1 MSAALRGSQD
11 VPLGLLRRYLR
22 AQDWHRGDLG
32 APVVDTAGNVVGI
45 LRERGVGKGGYDL
58 FSLPGEGDIEIELP
72 TDTKRSDFQ
81 NRIDDAI
88 ETLAAIEQRKPE
100 DVANDIRAIGVDR
113 VFSRIPDALV
123 VDNSIQLEIAAHHI
137 RDMRSVL
144 AATATTEIAPAPS
157 FSRTLPKAIE
167 YADNCRFGHTFRGSF
182 GFIIESPLQPNVNP
196 TLPVIP
202 ENAPFERRVMERF
215 ARGVQSIVRA
225 ANEEDTRAIVDS
237 VATGFSANACEQ
249 FANLIEDTSPGGM
262 NIGFAFTSEWRTST
276 ELIRMPEFKVG
287 LRHIEMTRAAAKT
300 LMEKPVDK
308 PETIT
313 GLVLD
318 LHARY
323 DPLGLFGGSKSD
335 ESIVIAWRPGA
346 VGEIRVMVPL
356 SQKDYQKAATA
367 QTAGRPVTV
376 SGTLEQR
383 GPRTWV
389 MSSITS
395 FEAV

>member
-1 MSAALRGSQD
+1 
-11 VPLGLLRRYLR
+11 
-22 AQDWHRGDLG
+22 
-32 APVVDTAGNVVGI
+32 
-45 LRERGVGKGGYDL
+45 
-58 FSLPGEGDIEIELP
+58 
-72 TDTKRSDFQ
+72 
-81 NRIDDAI
+81 
-88 ETLAAIEQRKPE
+88 
-100 DVANDIRAIGVDR
+100 
-113 VFSRIPDALV
+113 
-123 VDNSIQLEIAAHHI
+123 
-137 RDMRSVL
+137 
-144 AATATTEIAPAPS
+144 
-157 FSRTLPKAIE
+157 
-167 YADNCRFGHTFRGSF
+167 
-182 GFIIESPLQPNVNP
+182 
-196 TLPVIP
+196 
-202 ENAPFERRVMERF
+202 MERF